1 MDCTMTD
8 GEEQIFIVLNSMST
22 TDCSIELDEG
32 VESLYLNGLTLQ
44 YGAQNTVDRSN
55 ATTLTAGQSLGQCAL
70 IALFGRA
77 NSPGNFSFKI
87 HIGDSYVET
96 VNVSVSEG
104 LSTIPYTPDKTA
116 RIVARIEKDGVQDY
130 LDLTFLQVQGGE
142 VTAERAENRAGSARF
157 TLLNDWQKKNLLSDN
172 LTWAKGTVRKLV
184 PGIYVKIDLIE
195 KGQYLGPII
204 DGYITTITARE
215 DKVDIE
221 IGDGIAFLGR
231 QGTTL
236 RRNYYN
242 INGVSNVLLDIGVE
256 TGDTTRYYA
265 DLSGIDGTPQT
276 STLQWTEY
284 DTEDTGIDGYLGRE
298 LNKVSVATVPI
309 PSRANATLRSLGL
322 MVGWE
327 SLTVSDTVRAHL
339 RVVCGSEVL
348 ADADASVY
356 VGRSESKLLTVALDY
371 TKPISASTLTAY
383 ISDVGSSNSRLRVH
397 NSSSGTIVYDGNT
410 LSQEAYYRLEFTKW
424 RSVTDTISYESDRI
438 YIAATSENEW
448 MAPRSG
454 TTEKGRAKMN
464 VVFGDTQTDYI
475 LSDIGSHF
483 GTAEIV
489 GTECTAG
496 IGIFSIGGGYALD
509 YMQKAADI
517 TDSAG
522 RSRSF
527 YRFGFGSER
536 KVLVGDRYK
545 VSDTSAMHLC
555 YGADLEEGRIPF
567 ASFEPSLTL
576 KGRPNLVTI
585 RATASKESDSSSS
598 MIIASVPADTERLET
613 VESVIA
619 GSNVTSQKDAV
630 VQAYG
635 ELTSNELDQWEG
647 QIVLPG
653 IVLETVATSGSH
665 AGSGVPVEITDR
677 RYGLSSYHARVRQV
691 AYDFNAMTTT
701 VTLSNYDAAYS
712 GQIATTVVL
721 AVTGMSQAFSYA
733 SDSTAFNT
741 QYVYLPEKEDHPYK
755 IGTNVFA
762 YVKKNDDTTTPIK
775 IEDITVG
782 ILPSGKA
789 IMQGSFIGID
799 NAVPY
804 GVTQISFGNGGP
816 ILKPYP
822 IPENLRPDAYLNQK
836 ILFEIVLTEVEE
848 A

>member
-1 MDCTMTD
+1 MDCSMTD
-8 GEEQIFIVLNSMST
+8 GEEKIFVIFNGMTPL
-22 TDCSIELDEG
+22 DCTVELDEG
-32 VESLYLNGLTLQ
+32 TESLYLRGLTLQ
-44 YGAQNTVDRSN
+44 YGTQNAEDRY
-55 ATTLTAGQSLGQCAL
+55 TTTSLTAGQSLGQCAL
-70 IALFGRA
+70 ITLFGRP

-87 HIGDSYVET
+87 HIGETYVET

-142 VTAERAENRAGSARF
+142 VTAERAENRPGSAKF
-157 TLLNDWQKKNLLSDN
+157 ALINDWQKKNLLSDN
-172 LTWAKGTVRKLV
+172 LVWAKGTVRKLV

-215 DKVDIE
+215 DKIDIE
-221 IGDGIAFLGR
+221 IGDGIAFLGK

-242 INGVSNVLLDIGVE
+242 INGVSNVLLNIGVE

-265 DLSGIDGTPQT
+265 DLSGIDGIPQT

-284 DTEDTGIDGYLGRE
+284 DVEDTGVDGYLGRE
-298 LNKVSVATVPI
+298 LNKVSVATIPI
-309 PSRANATLRSLGL
+309 PSDATSLRSLGL
-322 MVGWE
+322 MVGWS

-339 RVVCGSEVL
+339 RVMCGSELL
-348 ADADASVY
+348 ADSDASVY
-356 VGRSESKLLTVALDY
+356 VGKSESKLLTVTLDY
-371 TKPISASTLTAY
+371 TKPISASSMTVY

-397 NSSSGTIVYDGNT
+397 NSSSGTIVYNGNT

-424 RSVTDTISYESDRI
+424 KAVTDTVSYESNRI
-438 YIAATSENEW
+438 YITATSGNGW

-454 TTEKGRAKMN
+454 TTESGRAKMN

-475 LSDIGSHF
+475 LADIGSHF
-483 GTAEIV
+483 GMAEIV
-489 GTECTAG
+489 GIECTAR

-517 TDSAG
+517 TDNAG

-527 YRFGFGSER
+527 YRYGFGTER

-545 VSDTSAMHLC
+545 VSDSPSMHLC
-555 YGADLEEGRIPF
+555 YGADMAEGRIPF
-567 ASFEPSLTL
+567 ASFEPRLTL

-585 RATASKESDSSSS
+585 RATASKESDTSSS
-598 MIIASVPADTERLET
+598 MIIASVPANTERLESI
-613 VESVIA
+613 ESVIA

-635 ELTSNELDQWEG
+635 ELMSAELDQWEG

-653 IVLETVATSGSH
+653 IVLGMIATTGSH

-677 RYGLSSYHARVRQV
+677 RYSLSSYRARVRQV

-701 VTLSNYDAAYS
+701 VTLSNFDAAYS
-712 GQIATTVVL
+712 GQIATTVAL

-733 SDSTAFNT
+733 SDLTSFNM

-789 IMQGSFIGID
+789 IMQGSFIGIS

-816 ILKPYP
+816 VLKPYP

-836 ILFEIVLTEVEE
+836 VLFEIVLTEVEE